1 MRVAQFGPPERRCE
15 AVLRPPCGP
24 TATPAATACIT
35 AKGGDLSDTVAL
47 FPTCLGDLITPETV
61 EHAQHALEACGL
73 DVRPVRRATC
83 CGQPAYNAGYT
94 KQARRVAR
102 ATLRAL
108 AQTTGPIVVPAGS
121 CAAMMSRHWVGLFAG
136 DRDADLARLVADR
149 VVEFS
154 AILAEQSAALD
165 ACDLRWEGR
174 VAYHDSCH
182 MLRELGL
189 RGEPRAVLA
198 AVEGLELVVLESAE
212 RCCGFGGTFSVRYPE
227 VSVAMADTKLDDAR
241 GHAVDVIVSA
251 DPGCLMQ
258 LGARAAHTGQGPRVI
273 HLATLLYEAGL
284 R

>member
-1 MRVAQFGPPERRCE
+1 VRGPVAVHAGP
-15 AVLRPPCGP
+15 VV
-24 TATPAATACIT
+24 IT
-35 AKGGDLSDTVAL
+35 VKGGDLPDAVAL

-61 EHAQHALEACGL
+61 EHAQGALEACGL
-73 DVRPVRRATC
+73 QVRPVRRATC
-83 CGQPAYNAGYT
+83 CGQPAFNAGHT
-94 KQARRVAR
+94 RQARRVAR

-121 CAAMMSRHWVGLFAG
+121 CAAMMSRHWIGLFAA
-136 DRDADLARLVADR
+136 DRDADLARQVAAR

-154 AILAEQSAALD
+154 AVLAGHLD
-165 ACDLRWEGR
+165 ALEEHQLTWDGR
-174 VAYHDSCH
+174 AAYHDSCH

-198 AVEGLELVVLESAE
+198 AVRGLELVVLDSAD

-241 GHAVDVIVSA
+241 EHAVDVLVSA

-258 LGARAAHTGQGPRVI
+258 LGGRAQSIGGGPRVV

>member
-1 MRVAQFGPPERRCE
+1 VRVPQFGPPERRCE
-15 AVLRPPCGP
+15 AVLRPLSRPF
-24 TATPAATACIT
+24 PAAAPVATT
-35 AKGGDLSDTVAL
+35 AKGGHLSDAVAL

-61 EHAQHALEACGL
+61 EHAQNALEACGL
-73 DVRPVRRATC
+73 EVRPVRRATC

-94 KQARRVAR
+94 SQARRVAR

-136 DRDADLARLVADR
+136 DRDADLARQVAAR

-154 AILAEQSAALD
+154 AVVAEHTDTLERH
-165 ACDLRWEGR
+165 DLHWEGR

-198 AVEGLELVVLESAE
+198 AVRGLDLVVLESAD
-212 RCCGFGGTFSVRYPE
+212 RCCGFGGTFSVRYPD

-241 GHAVDVIVSA
+241 AHAVDVIVSA

-258 LGARAAHTGQGPRVI
+258 LGGRAARTGGGPRVV
-273 HLATLLYEAGL
+273 HLATLLHEAGL

>member
-1 MRVAQFGPPERRCE
+1 MHARPVGI
-15 AVLRPPCGP
+15 AV
-24 TATPAATACIT
+24 
-35 AKGGDLSDTVAL
+35 KGGDLSETVAL

-61 EHAQHALEACGL
+61 EHAQGALEACGIV
-73 DVRPVRRATC
+73 VRPVRRATC
-83 CGQPAYNAGYT
+83 CGQPAFNAGYT
-94 KQARRVAR
+94 SQARRVAR

-121 CAAMMSRHWVGLFAG
+121 CAAMMSRHWVDLFAG
-136 DRDADLARLVADR
+136 DRDADLARQVASR

-154 AILAEQSAALD
+154 AVLAGHVDSLEQHE
-165 ACDLRWEGR
+165 LRWVGR
-174 VAYHDSCH
+174 AAYHDSCH

-198 AVEGLELVVLESAE
+198 TVRGLELVELESAD

-241 GHAVDVIVSA
+241 EHAVDVLVSA

-258 LGARAAHTGQGPRVI
+258 LGGRAANSGGGPRAM